1 MVIEVG
7 VAETISDLRSDA
19 HYWILRSRG
28 LIRVVILISTN
39 VAQRIITMERWGD
52 VPPTYPSHVGGPNLR
67 LWKIQ
72 SVTLDR
78 HGVVDGAPFQVPANL
93 IFDPGFI
100 PQGILIDDFQFPAH
114 ELTLFAGE
122 YWGML
127 N

>member
-1 MVIEVG
+1 M
-7 VAETISDLRSDA
+7 
-19 HYWILRSRG
+19 
-28 LIRVVILISTN
+28 
-39 VAQRIITMERWGD
+39 ITMERWGD

-67 LWKIQ
+67 QRKWKIQ
-72 SVTLDR
+72 FVTIDS
-78 HGVVDGAPFQVPANL
+78 HGIVDGAPFQVPANL